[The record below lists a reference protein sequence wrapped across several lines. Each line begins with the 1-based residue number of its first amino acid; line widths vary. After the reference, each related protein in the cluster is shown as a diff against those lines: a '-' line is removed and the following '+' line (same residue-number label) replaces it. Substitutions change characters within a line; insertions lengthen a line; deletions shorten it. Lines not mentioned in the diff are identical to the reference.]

1 MNALSF
7 YAPGHH
13 RKVRA
18 FTLVEVLVAEAVFL
32 ILLGL
37 ALLLSF
43 AIIQTVQEEK
53 KGIDSLG
60 EARLAMDRL
69 SMDWAAR
76 VRRNDVTA
84 LFTKQAG
91 NDQIALLSQVPGYY
105 GARRMAWVAYQVG
118 TNTQVTAGS
127 QTNSTYA
134 LNRGLV
140 SYNWAST
147 DSGSYPLLSFPF
159 VPSSIYVD
167 QTNYEPLASTV
178 FRMEFT
184 FLANTTNASPYT
196 ANSSL
201 NLTSTNLV
209 GVVVAVAALDQRS
222 RQIVTQAQ
230 LAAMANALTDVT
242 SDGQDPQSLWL
253 PILEGTNFAATAGV
267 PKSVAGAVH
276 VFQRTF
282 YLNE

>member
-1 MNALSF
+1 MIWTFSFFSIAAFPGRLCATGRTAGSSTVTSPNPRTLSREQG
-7 YAPGHH
+7 A
-13 RKVRA
+13 RA
-18 FTLVEVLVAEAVFL
+18 H
-32 ILLGL
+32 
-37 ALLLSF
+37 
-43 AIIQTVQEEK
+43 
-53 KGIDSLG
+53 
-60 EARLAMDRL
+60 
-69 SMDWAAR
+69 AA
-76 VRRNDVTA
+76 A

-91 NDQIALLSQVPGYY
+91 NDQIALLSQVTSYDGT
-105 GARRMAWVAYQVG
+105 RRLAWVAYQVG

-127 QTNSTYA
+127 QTNSSYA

-140 SYNWAST
+140 SYNWTST
-147 DSGSYPLLSFPF
+147 DSGGYSLLTFPF

-167 QTNYEPLASTV
+167 QTNYEPLANTV

-196 ANSSL
+196 ANTSL

-230 LAAMANALTDVT
+230 LTTLANALTDVT

-267 PKSVAGAVH
+267 PQSVAAAVH

-282 YLNE
+282 YLKE